1 MLFPILAGLAT
12 GILSGFG
19 IGGGSL
25 LMLYLTLIAGMPQ
38 QTAAGAN
45 LLYFIAC
52 APAALISHFKNK
64 LVCFRALLWCTLAG
78 IPTSIAASMSRCG
91 NRSFPARRP
100 FGILLLYNRFPG
112 NLYQTAPKPNK
123 KTQASKPETL
133 RPDVCVYFYSQALT
147 HQNLTWD
154 IDIFLRQGILHQI
167 INQNA
172 HRQFPLPHCIAVNRT
187 GDQILTQQPAKS
199 PDNPQNKPPSVF
211 RRARFP

>member
-1 MLFPILAGLAT
+1 MLLPIFAGLAT

-78 IPTSIAASMSRCG
+78 VPTSIAASMLAAATDLSLL
-91 NRSFPARRP
+91 RRL
-100 FGILLLYNRFPG
+100 FGILLLYIGIRE
-112 NLYQTAPKPNK
+112 LRAKP
-123 KTQASKPETL
+123 SKAE
-133 RPDVCVYFYSQALT
+133 
-147 HQNLTWD
+147 
-154 IDIFLRQGILHQI
+154 
-167 INQNA
+167 
-172 HRQFPLPHCIAVNRT
+172 
-187 GDQILTQQPAKS
+187 
-199 PDNPQNKPPSVF
+199 
-211 RRARFP
+211 